1 MFFYL
6 SISTFATSEVIL
18 FLVQGGMI
26 VQQTSLMTLE
36 NKNWVNKFEMS
47 VSI

>member
-26 VQQTSLMTLE
+26 VQQTSYDIRKQELGE
-36 NKNWVNKFEMS
+36 QV
-47 VSI
+47 